1 MSSSIVA
8 ESKQAK
14 NKAEERKDRQTMKER
29 GKEKRE
35 TKVQTYRNNC
45 HYRWCQRLPALEG
58 QDRSDSGTH
67 TQTHTHGGGLTNTHR
82 HAHSLR
88 FFLSR
93 SQKENSFLNNQRRAN
108 GVSLHYIIAL
118 LCKLKEKN

>member
-1 MSSSIVA
+1 MA

-14 NKAEERKDRQTMKER
+14 NKDEERNDRQTMQER

-45 HYRWCQRLPALEG
+45 HYHWCQRLLALEG

-67 TQTHTHGGGLTNTHR
+67 THMEEDSQTHTQMHTHTVSN
-82 HAHSLR
+82 SLSLSKIK
-88 FFLSR
+88 FLF
-93 SQKENSFLNNQRRAN
+93 K
-108 GVSLHYIIAL
+108 
-118 LCKLKEKN
+118 

>member
-1 MSSSIVA
+1 MA
-8 ESKQAK
+8 ESQEAK
-14 NKAEERKDRQTMKER
+14 NKDEERNDRQTMKER

-67 TQTHTHGGGLTNTHR
+67 THGGGLTNTHTNT
-82 HAHSLR
+82 HTYSLK
-88 FFLSR
+88 FSLALKKTIPFLIT
-93 SQKENSFLNNQRRAN
+93 KEELMEY
-108 GVSLHYIIAL
+108 LHTV
-118 LCKLKEKN
+118 